1 MIKKPVLADKTT
13 DQRNNP
19 DAVVFAGDGEP
30 QIPQSM
36 VTRITGLLHS
46 NKLQPDTYSIGGS
59 VEMLESRI
67 AQELGMEAAIWMP
80 TGTLAN
86 QIALRHHCGTK
97 SRIVLQEQSHIYH
110 DEGDALVKLSG
121 LNAIPLAYGRPYF
134 SVDELRQALKE
145 ATNGRVL
152 NPVGAVSIESPVRRQ
167 AGQVV
172 PWNEMQSITRLCH
185 DEGIP
190 VHLDAARLYMMS
202 AATGISVKK
211 YASLFDSVYVSL
223 YKYFGAPFGAIL
235 AGPDQFIENMFHDRR
250 MFGGGLPS
258 SYLSAALA
266 LEGMNG
272 FPARFNESFNK
283 AKALF
288 EIINKLPD
296 IEIRQF
302 QHGSNIFELLITTN
316 INTDQLIENLLDMDI
331 VIPEPKNE
339 WPVPLIHVNTTILR
353 KSNSEIAAAFSD
365 AIQKSIEP
373 TS

>member
-1 MIKKPVLADKTT
+1 MIHKPNLADKATEH
-13 DQRNNP
+13 RNNP

-36 VTRITGLLHS
+36 AERITGLLHS
-46 NKLQPDTYSIGGS
+46 DKLQPDTYSIGGS
-59 VEMLESRI
+59 VEMLESKI

-97 SRIVLQEQSHIYH
+97 SRIILQEQSHIYH

-121 LNAIPLAYGRPYF
+121 LNAIPLASGRPYF
-134 SVDELRQALKE
+134 SVDELQKALKE
-145 ATNGRVL
+145 ATSGRVL
-152 NPVGAVSIESPVRRQ
+152 NLVGAVSIESPVRRQ

-172 PWNEMQSITRLCH
+172 PWNEMQAITNLCH

-202 AATGISVKK
+202 AATGIDVKK
-211 YASLFDSVYVSL
+211 YASLFDTVYISM

-235 AGPDQFIENMFHDRR
+235 AGQDKFIENMFHDRR

-266 LEGMNG
+266 LDGMNE
-272 FPARFNESFNK
+272 FSARFNRSFNK
-283 AKALF
+283 AKDLF
-288 EIINKLPD
+288 KIINKLPN

-302 QHGSNIFELLITTN
+302 QNGSNIFELLITTN
-316 INTDQLIENLLDMDI
+316 INTDQLIENLLDIDI
-331 VIPEPKNE
+331 VIPEPKND

-365 AIQKSIEP
+365 AIQKSIES

>member
-1 MIKKPVLADKTT
+1 MIKKPALADKAT

-36 VTRITGLLHS
+36 VTRITDLLQS
-46 NKLQPDTYSIGGS
+46 DKLQPDTYSIGGS
-59 VEMLESRI
+59 VEILESRI

-86 QIALRHHCGTK
+86 QIALRHHSETK

-110 DEGDALVKLSG
+110 DEGDALIKLSG

-134 SVDELRQALKE
+134 SVGELQKALRE
-145 ATNGRVL
+145 ATSGRVL

-172 PWNEMQSITRLCH
+172 PWNEMQSITNLCN

-202 AATGISVKK
+202 AATGIDVKK
-211 YASLFDSVYVSL
+211 YASLFDSVYISL

-235 AGPDQFIENMFHDRR
+235 AGPNKFIKNMFHDRR

-266 LEGMNG
+266 LEGMND

-288 EIINKLPD
+288 EIINKLPG

-302 QHGSNIFELLITTN
+302 QNGSNIFEFLITKN
-316 INTDQLIENLLDMDI
+316 MNTDQIIKNLLDMDI

-353 KSNSEIAAAFSD
+353 KSNSEIAATFSD

>member
-1 MIKKPVLADKTT
+1 MIKKPGLADKAT

-19 DAVVFAGDGEP
+19 NAVVFAGDGEP
-30 QIPQSM
+30 QIPQS
-36 VTRITGLLHS
+36 VVARITGLLRS
-46 NKLQPDTYSIGGS
+46 DKLQPDTYSIGGS
-59 VEMLESRI
+59 VEILESRI

-134 SVDELRQALKE
+134 SVNELRQALKE
-145 ATNGRVL
+145 ATSGRVL
-152 NPVGAVSIESPVRRQ
+152 NHVGAVSIESPVRRQ

-172 PWNEMQSITRLCH
+172 PWNEMQSITKLCH
-185 DEGIP
+185 DQGIP

-202 AATGISVKK
+202 AATGINVKK

-235 AGPDQFIENMFHDRR
+235 AGPHQFIENMFHDRR

-272 FPARFNESFNK
+272 FPDRFDESFNK

-288 EIINKLPD
+288 KIINKLPD
-296 IEIRQF
+296 IEIRKF
-302 QHGSNIFELLITTN
+302 QNGSNIFELLLTKN
-316 INTDQLIENLLDMDI
+316 INTDQLINNLLNFDI
-331 VIPEPKNE
+331 VIPETKND
-339 WPVPLIHVNTTILR
+339 WPVPLIHINTTILR
-353 KSNSEIAAAFSD
+353 KPNSEIAKAFSN
-365 AIQKSIEP
+365 AIRESIEP
-373 TS
+373 A